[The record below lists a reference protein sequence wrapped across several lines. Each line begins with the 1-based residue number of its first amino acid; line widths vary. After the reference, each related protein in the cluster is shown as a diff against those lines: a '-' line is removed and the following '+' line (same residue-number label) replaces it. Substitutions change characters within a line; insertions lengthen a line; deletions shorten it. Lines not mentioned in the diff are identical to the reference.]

1 MLKLPENVRVVEVG
15 PRDGLQSFHRWVDTD
30 TKVAMIDCLSAA
42 GFPVIEATSFA
53 RANVVPHLKDAE
65 VVLARIKRR
74 PGTAYRALVP
84 NAKGAERAVASGLV
98 DELLGLITVSETYLA
113 HNQNMTLERAIA
125 EGVRAFEIASAR
137 GIGFTMALGMA
148 LWCPYEGRVPEASA
162 LAVLGRFWDAGL
174 RRFYFAG
181 SVGME
186 DPKHVHSLFRMAQ
199 ERHPG
204 IELGYHVHNVPGF
217 GVANVLAALDAGA
230 SFVEGSICGVGGGIA
245 MPANMGMVG
254 NLPTEDIV
262 HLLNTCGV
270 ATGLDTA
277 QVLACAREVARLL
290 GIEPLSH
297 LSRCGT
303 REELL
308 ERTRGQA
315 FRHPG
320 R

>member
-1 MLKLPENVRVVEVG
+1 MLKLPEKVRVVEVG

-30 TKVAMIDCLSAA
+30 TKVAMIDRLSAA

-53 RANVVPHLKDAE
+53 RPSVVPHLKDAE
-65 VVLARIKRR
+65 LVLGRIQRR

-113 HNQNMTLERAIA
+113 HNQNMTLDRAIA
-125 EGVRAFEIASAR
+125 EGIRAFEIASAR
-137 GIGFTMALGMA
+137 GVGFTMALGMSM
-148 LWCPYEGRVPEASA
+148 WCPYEGRVPEANA
-162 LAVLGRFWDAGL
+162 LAVLARFWDAGL

-186 DPKHVHSLFRMAQ
+186 DPRHVHNLFRMAI

-230 SFVEGSICGVGGGIA
+230 SFLEGSICGVGGGIA
-245 MPANMGMVG
+245 MPTNMGMVG

-262 HLLNTCGV
+262 HLLNSCGIS
-270 ATGLDTA
+270 TGLDTA
-277 QVLACAREVARLL
+277 QVLGCAREIGRMLDM
-290 GIEPLSH
+290 EPLSH

-320 R
+320 

>member
-1 MLKLPENVRVVEVG
+1 MLKLPQKVKVVEVG

-30 TKVAMIDCLSAA
+30 TKVAMIDRLSVA
-42 GFPVIEATSFA
+42 GFPMIEATSFA
-53 RANVVPHLKDAE
+53 RPSVVPHLKDAE
-65 VVLARIKRR
+65 LVLARIQRR
-74 PGTAYRALVP
+74 PGTKYRALVP

-113 HNQNMTLERAIA
+113 HNQNMTLERAID
-125 EGVRAFEIASAR
+125 EGIRAFEIAASNN
-137 GIGFTMALGMA
+137 IGFTMALGMA
-148 LWCPYEGRVPEASA
+148 MWCPYEGRVPEANA
-162 LAVLGRFWDAGL
+162 LSVLGRFWDAGL

-186 DPKHVHSLFRMAQ
+186 DPSHVHALFRMAH

-217 GVANVLAALDAGA
+217 GLANVLAALDAGA
-230 SFVEGSICGVGGGIA
+230 TFLEGSICGVGGGIA
-245 MPANMGMVG
+245 MPANMGAVG

-262 HLLNTCGV
+262 HLLNACGIS
-270 ATGLDTA
+270 TGIDTA
-277 QVLACAREVARLL
+277 QVLACAREIGQMLDM
-290 GIEPLSH
+290 EPLSY

-308 ERTRGQA
+308 ERSRGQA
-315 FRHPG
+315 FQHPG

>member
-1 MLKLPENVRVVEVG
+1 MLKLPQKVKVVEVG

-30 TKVAMIDCLSAA
+30 VKVAMIDRLSAA
-42 GFPVIEATSFA
+42 GFPMIEATSFA
-53 RANVVPHLKDAE
+53 RPSVVPHLKDAE
-65 VVLARIKRR
+65 LVLARIQRR

-125 EGVRAFEIASAR
+125 EGIRAFEIAAAR
-137 GIGFTMALGMA
+137 NIGFTMALGMA
-148 LWCPYEGRVPEASA
+148 MWCPYEGRVPEANA

-186 DPKHVHSLFRMAQ
+186 DPAHVHNLFRMAH

-230 SFVEGSICGVGGGIA
+230 SFLEGSICGVGGGIA
-245 MPANMGMVG
+245 MPTNMGAVG

-262 HLLNTCGV
+262 HLLNSCGIS
-270 ATGLDTA
+270 TGIDTA
-277 QVLACAREVARLL
+277 QVLACAREIGEMLDM
-290 GIEPLSH
+290 EPLSH
-297 LSRCGT
+297 LSHCGT

-308 ERTRGQA
+308 ARTSGQA
-315 FRHPG
+315 FQHPG